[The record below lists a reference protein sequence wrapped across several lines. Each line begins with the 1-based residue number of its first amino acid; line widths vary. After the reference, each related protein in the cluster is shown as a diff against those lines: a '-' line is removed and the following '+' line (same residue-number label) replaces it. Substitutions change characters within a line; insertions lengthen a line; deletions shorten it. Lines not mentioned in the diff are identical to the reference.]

1 MRKFTRA
8 AAVVIV
14 LGLSLLLAACGAKD
28 AADIVKDLEQKR
40 AKLDSYK
47 GSVTMTFHTGQEPM
61 KYDVEVWYKKENF
74 YRIAL
79 TNKQKDVT
87 QIVLRNKDGVFVL
100 TPHLKKS
107 FRFQSDWPDN
117 QGEIY
122 LYQTL
127 LDGILEDESRQFAE
141 DKEAGAYVFKTAG
154 NYKNHSFA
162 SQKIWL
168 SRNDYAPKRV
178 EISDEAGNLLVELD
192 FKDFKFGAQFE
203 AQDFDMQHNLT
214 MHSVTTAAA
223 PGDVDAQPEP
233 ASVSFG
239 VIEPAYV
246 PLDVALISQP
256 AELDLGEARGVMLR
270 YGGAYNYVLVE
281 SRPLAQTVSYA
292 AGEVVDLGFGIGVLT
307 GEEQR
312 TLHWMLDG
320 VEYRLMSGDLP
331 KEEMVRIAQSVQG
344 QIGK

>member
-1 MRKFTRA
+1 MRKITWTLA
-8 AAVVIV
+8 IVICV
-14 LGLSLLLAACGAKD
+14 SMFLAACGAKNAED
-28 AADIVKDLEQKR
+28 VVKDLEQKR

-47 GSVTMTFHTGQEPM
+47 GTVNMTFHTGQEPM
-61 KYDVEVWYKKENF
+61 KYDVEVWYKKDNF

-87 QIVLRNKDGVFVL
+87 QIVLRNEDGVFVL

-127 LDGILEDESRQFAE
+127 LDGILEDEGRLFTE
-141 DKEAGAYVFKTAG
+141 DKESGTYVFQTAG

-168 SRNDYAPKRV
+168 KQGDYAPKRV
-178 EISDEAGNLLVELD
+178 EISDSAGNLLVELD

-203 AQDFDMQHNLT
+203 SQDFDMQHNLT
-214 MHSVTTAAA
+214 MHSVTTAAS
-223 PGDVDAQPEP
+223 PGGEDAQPIEP
-233 ASVSFG
+233 TAASFG

-246 PLDVALISQP
+246 PEDVALVSQP
-256 AELDLGEARGVMLR
+256 AELSLGEEQGIMLR

-281 SRPLAQTVSYA
+281 SRPLAQTVSYT
-292 AGEVVDLGFGIGVLT
+292 AGEIVDLGFGIGVLS

-312 TLHWMLDG
+312 TLHWTLDG

-331 KEEMVRIAQSVQG
+331 KEEMIRIAQSVQG
-344 QIGK
+344 QSGK